1 MTVKTKVI
9 SNMITSGNAKWRRAG
24 SALAVG
30 AVTVVSMTSV
40 AAVRLDAPTPKYF
53 KMQAVQVIDQ
63 HGFAK
68 PIPAQSLLI
77 PSGWKFEGN
86 VQWGNRGCFTDFA
99 AITFHAQSP
108 DGKIVIEEFPSFSWQ
123 FVDNPAVQKY
133 LVAENQQGLKV
144 GLKPCPVNPPVHATD
159 VLSKR
164 VMMLYRPGKQI
175 AAMEP
180 SPDLNKYVADRV
192 ASIQAQAGKAGKNV
206 DVRADAARA
215 RLKYDVDGAP
225 VEEWIT
231 TVSMALG
238 SPSNDGRGGKRYDNR
253 AFMILAM
260 RAPVGQL
267 EANERLFNAVRG
279 SIHEETEWENQ
290 FLQIV
295 SQLSSAQQVERQK
308 RDQIISQFQQQEIAA
323 IQGVTANAQA
333 GSNQA
338 AFGET
343 QLLRGVETYRN
354 PETGKQYE
362 LDSKY
367 GNAWMDKNT
376 NQVILSDDP
385 NLHPG
390 EVANGDW
397 TPMEHVQAQP

>member
-1 MTVKTKVI
+1 MNVNTKVV
-9 SNMITSGNAKWRRAG
+9 TEWRRAG
-24 SALAVG
+24 YALAVG
-30 AVTVVSMTSV
+30 AVTVVSV
-40 AAVRLDAPTPKYF
+40 ASLAATRLEAPAPKYF
-53 KMQAVQVIDQ
+53 KMQAVQVIDKG
-63 HGFAK
+63 GFAK

-77 PSGWKFEGN
+77 PADWKFEGN
-86 VQWGNRGCFTDFA
+86 VKWENRGCFTDLA

-123 FVDNPAVQKY
+123 LVDNPAVQKY

-180 SPDLNKYVADRV
+180 SPELDKYVADRV
-192 ASIQAQAGKAGKNV
+192 AAIQAQAAKSGHPV
-206 DVRADAARA
+206 DVRSDAARA
-215 RLKYDVDGAP
+215 RLKYDLDGAP

-238 SPSNDGRGGKRYDNR
+238 SPSNDGRGGKRYDCR
-253 AFMILAM
+253 AFMLLAM
-260 RAPVGQL
+260 RAPAGQL
-267 EANERLFNAVRG
+267 EANEKLFNAVRG
-279 SIHEETEWENQ
+279 SIHEETDWETQ

-295 SQLSSAQQVERQK
+295 SQLSAAQQKERAT
-308 RDQIISQFQQQEIAA
+308 RDQIIRQFQQQEIAA

-343 QLLRGVETYRN
+343 QIIRGVETYRN

-367 GNAWMDKNT
+367 GNAWMDKNS

-385 NLHPG
+385 NLAPSS
-390 EVANGDW
+390 VARGDW